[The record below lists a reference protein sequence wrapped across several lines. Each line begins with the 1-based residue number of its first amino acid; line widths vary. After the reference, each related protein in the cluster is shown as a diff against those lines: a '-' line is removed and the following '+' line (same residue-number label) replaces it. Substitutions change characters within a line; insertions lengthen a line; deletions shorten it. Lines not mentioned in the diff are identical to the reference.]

1 MNLLI
6 KNIKSVLIVGLSY
19 LILELLHFMPSLI
32 GILFFTEHVD
42 ISVGALL
49 FLPIGAILFTYL
61 VFRESIFPGVLILIY
76 VVGILMNISNDLIWQ
91 YTLISAFGPY
101 VAIRIFEFFRLG
113 DLSKPFEIDSMKL
126 LLLVLIS
133 ALINTIFKFLSFYYH
148 SHESMIEHWEHA
160 DPVFFLM
167 TFFPGDIIGGFV
179 GVLLCIYLYPKFQT
193 KPLAK

>member
-1 MNLLI
+1 
-6 KNIKSVLIVGLSY
+6 
-19 LILELLHFMPSLI
+19 
-32 GILFFTEHVD
+32 
-42 ISVGALL
+42 
-49 FLPIGAILFTYL
+49 
-61 VFRESIFPGVLILIY
+61 
-76 VVGILMNISNDLIWQ
+76 MNISNDLIWQ
-91 YTLISAFGPY
+91 YTLISALGPY

-193 KPLAK
+193 KLLAK

>member
-6 KNIKSVLIVGLSY
+6 KNIESVLIIGLSY
-19 LILELLHFMPSLI
+19 LILELLHFIPPLI

-49 FLPIGAILFTYL
+49 FLPIGVILFTYL

-126 LLLVLIS
+126 LLLVLTS
-133 ALINTIFKFLSFYYH
+133 ALNNTILKFLSFYYH
-148 SHESMIEHWEHA
+148 SHESTIEHWEHA

-167 TFFPGDIIGGFV
+167 TFFPGDVIGGFV
-179 GVLLCIYLYPKFQT
+179 GVLICFYLYYKFQT